1 MSAEPE
7 LKVYSWRFAMVSV
20 CLVSA
25 VIALGW
31 RVIELQVIDRGF
43 LQSEGNARVVRT
55 ERVAATRGVILDR
68 RGEPLAV
75 STLVSSIWADPT
87 KVPADQKLYRQL
99 ADELGISARKLEK
112 KLHPEREFVYL
123 RRHVLPE
130 LAERVMALDIPGIFE
145 TREARRYYP
154 AGEAVAHV
162 VGMTNV
168 DDQGQEGLELAYD
181 KLLAGHA
188 GSRQLLKDRRG
199 RTIRNLRVIESAQSG
214 QDLQTT
220 IDMRLQYFAYRELK
234 AAVRQHR
241 AQGGSVVMLDVESGE
256 VLAMANQPSFNPND
270 RSHIKVADM
279 RNRAVTDAYE
289 PGSTVKPF
297 TVAAALETG
306 RYHPATR
313 LDTSP
318 GQFRVGKKI
327 VRDHRDY
334 GVLDIAGILAKSS
347 NVGVTRLA
355 LDLKAGSLRD
365 LFQQLGF
372 GEMLGVGY
380 PGENT
385 GYLPSRVRWK
395 PIETAT
401 LSYGYGLSVSPLQL
415 ADAYLTLANHGVRRS
430 VHLVR
435 PQASREPVQA
445 MSPRVAD
452 KVLSM
457 LEGVTVDGGTGTR
470 AAVPGYRI
478 AGKTGTTHK
487 VGREG
492 YRGDQYV
499 AVFAGVAPVSSP
511 RLVCVVVVDQ
521 PRGDKYYGG
530 EVAAPVFSR
539 VTGEALRIL
548 NVAPDKVDTRVVHHD
563 AVRGIRDQN
572 ADA

>member
-1 MSAEPE
+1 MTAETE
-7 LKVYSWRFAMVSV
+7 ARVYPVRFGIVTL
-20 CLVSA
+20 CLVLAA
-25 VIALGW
+25 VALVW
-31 RVIELQVIDRGF
+31 RVVELQVIDRGF
-43 LQSEGNARVVRT
+43 LKRQGDARVVRT
-55 ERVAATRGVILDR
+55 EQVPATRGVILDR
-68 RGEPLAV
+68 HGEPLAV

-87 KVPADQKLYRQL
+87 QVPADTARSSRLAKALEISTGELAQKLGS
-99 ADELGISARKLEK
+99 D
-112 KLHPEREFVYL
+112 REFVYL

-130 LAERVMALDIPGIFE
+130 LAERILALDIPGVFE
-145 TREARRYYP
+145 IRESRRYYP
-154 AGEAVAHV
+154 AGEVAAHI

-181 KLLAGHA
+181 QLLTGHP
-188 GSRQLLKDRRG
+188 GSRQFLKDRRG
-199 RTIRNLRVIESAQSG
+199 RTIRNLRVIEPAYSG

-241 AQGGSVVMLDVESGE
+241 AQGGSVVILDVGSGE

-270 RSHIKVADM
+270 RARMKVSHM

-318 GQFRVGKKI
+318 GQYKVGSKI
-327 VRDHRDY
+327 VRDHTNY

-347 NVGVTRLA
+347 NIGVSRLA
-355 LDLKAGSLRD
+355 LDLKPGSLRA

-380 PGENT
+380 PGENA
-385 GYLPSRVRWK
+385 GFLPSRVRWK

-415 ADAYLTLANHGVRRS
+415 ADAYLTLANGGIRKT
-430 VHLVR
+430 VHMVW
-435 PQASREPVQA
+435 PQAARDEVRT
-445 MSPRVAD
+445 MSPGVAD
-452 KVLSM
+452 KVLTM
-457 LEGVTVDGGTGTR
+457 LEGVTIDGGTGTR

-487 VGREG
+487 VGRQG
-492 YRGDQYV
+492 YREDEYV
-499 AVFAGVAPVSSP
+499 AVFAGIAPASNP

-530 EVAAPVFSR
+530 EVAAPVFAR

-548 NVAPDKVDTRVVHHD
+548 NVAPDKVETRIVLQD
-563 AVRGIRDQN
+563 RGVAGAN
-572 ADA
+572 ADV